1 LGEGSIRSAA
11 NTCKDGAGSLST
23 LVSEPSGNHL
33 IRLQDVP
40 TEVDTLSREYM
51 SRVTDTQHA
60 DRGRRVATLLAVLCL
75 VFILGMSTAGGA
87 GATPEDETPKA
98 IGSMTKAELFKAAD
112 LAEKQIQQLDE
123 RLEIAAEEYNGAR
136 VRLDDV
142 SSDLVAAR
150 MALARREDDL
160 EQRQDLLAVRLAWI
174 YKRGDLTWL
183 DALLNS
189 SSFADAENQMDFFA
203 RLSHQDREEELAFE
217 GLVATVDELE
227 RSVAASRDE
236 ALAIEEQIEDEKL
249 LLDDRLAE
257 RQAVLDGL
265 DARIEK
271 ILGEYSRLDRRAAAK
286 LARAA
291 HMNLASIRGTPAQI
305 AVVSETLEY
314 LGIDYVWAGATP
326 EGGFDCSGLVLYV
339 YAKFGV
345 HVPHFAAYQAN
356 YGRRVAYGE
365 LQPGDLVFFGSPI
378 HHVGIYAGRDLFI
391 HAPHTG
397 DVVKVSRLS
406 TYEMPS
412 ACARYTE
419 LITRIP

>member
-1 LGEGSIRSAA
+1 
-11 NTCKDGAGSLST
+11 
-23 LVSEPSGNHL
+23 
-33 IRLQDVP
+33 
-40 TEVDTLSREYM
+40 M
-51 SRVTDTQHA
+51 S
-60 DRGRRVATLLAVLCL
+60 
-75 VFILGMSTAGGA
+75 MAGGA
-87 GATPEDETPKA
+87 AATPEDETPTA
-98 IGSMTKAELFKAAD
+98 VGSMTQAELFKAAD
-112 LAEKQIQQLDE
+112 QAGQQIRQLDE

-136 VRLDDV
+136 VRLDEV

-150 MALARREDDL
+150 IALARREDEL
-160 EQRQDLLAVRLAWI
+160 QQRQDLLASRLAWI

-203 RLSHQDREEELAFE
+203 RLSRQDRAEEQAFK

-227 RSVAASRDE
+227 RIVAASRDE
-236 ALAIEEQIEDEKL
+236 ALAIEQQMEDEKL
-249 LLDDRLAE
+249 LLDDKLAE

-271 ILGEYSRLDRRAAAK
+271 ILGDYSRLDQQAAAK

-291 HMNLASIRGTPAQI
+291 HTNLASIRGTPAQI
-305 AVVSETLEY
+305 AVVSETLKY

-356 YGRRVAYGE
+356 YGRRVAYGD
-365 LQPGDLVFFGSPI
+365 LQPADLVFFGNPI

-412 ACARYTE
+412 ACARYTG
-419 LITRIP
+419 LITRLP

>member
-1 LGEGSIRSAA
+1 
-11 NTCKDGAGSLST
+11 
-23 LVSEPSGNHL
+23 
-33 IRLQDVP
+33 
-40 TEVDTLSREYM
+40 M
-51 SRVTDTQHA
+51 SRITDIQHA

-75 VFILGMSTAGGA
+75 VLTFGMSMAGGA
-87 GATPEDETPKA
+87 GATPEDDTQTA
-98 IGSMTKAELFKAAD
+98 GTMTTAELFKAAD
-112 LAEKQIQQLDE
+112 QAEQQIKQLDE

-150 MALARREDDL
+150 IALARREDDL
-160 EQRQDLLAVRLAWI
+160 AQRQDLLALRLAWI
-174 YKRGDLTWL
+174 YKRGDFTWL

-203 RLSHQDREEELAFE
+203 RLSRQDRAEEQAFK

-227 RSVAASRDE
+227 RTVAARRDE

-265 DARIEK
+265 DERIRK
-271 ILGEYSRLDRRAAAK
+271 ILGEYSRLDGQAAAK

-291 HMNLASIRGTPAQI
+291 HTNLASIRGTPAQI

-326 EGGFDCSGLVLYV
+326 EGGFDCSGLVLYI

-345 HVPHFAAYQAN
+345 QVPHFAAYQAN
-356 YGRRVAYGE
+356 YGQRVAYGD

-412 ACARYTE
+412 ACARYTG